1 MDDIEACTSSIF
13 SEVSI
18 AERIKKLKD
27 KEEPEARQKR
37 QLYGFQSSNLIP
49 GPEIHEELE

>member
-27 KEEPEARQKR
+27 KEEPEAWQKR